1 MASDAR
7 GGGGSA
13 VAPTS
18 HDKLPRSLG
27 VWSAAAILVGSTIG
41 SGIFRTPASVAADVG
56 TVGAVALVW
65 ILGGIVAVFGA
76 LTLAELA
83 TMYPRSGGVFVY
95 IREGFGPLPAFLF
108 GWTEMIV
115 IRPSALGAIAMI
127 FAEYMQT
134 FVKMSDGQ
142 IRMVAAIAII
152 VLGLLNIASIR
163 WAALLEN
170 VTTAAKVLALLG
182 LTVVAFIFGDFATG
196 ALAGGHFSFSPT
208 SWAGFGIA
216 LVAVMWAYDGW
227 ADLTFVAGE
236 VKDPSRNLPR
246 ALLGGVATI
255 VFVYLAVNLA
265 YLYVLPMDVM
275 SQSKLVA
282 SDTAVRIFGQAGAA
296 LVAACV
302 MLSAFGALNG
312 SMMTGPRI
320 FWAMADENL
329 FFKPVAKVHPKFQT
343 PYVAIAMAVVL
354 GVLYV
359 SLRTFEQLA
368 DAFVLGIWP
377 FYALAVAS
385 VFVLRKRLPNVER
398 PYRTVGYPFV
408 PAVFLIASVAM
419 LANALFTAPSTTMI
433 CFGVILVGIPVFY
446 FWKGKAA
453 AA

>member
-1 MASDAR
+1 MTDNASLHAHQAGR
-7 GGGGSA
+7 
-13 VAPTS
+13 
-18 HDKLPRSLG
+18 LPRSLG
-27 VWSAAAILVGSTIG
+27 VWSAAAVLVGSTIG

-65 ILGGIVAVFGA
+65 ILGGVIAVFGA

-95 IREGFGPLPAFLF
+95 VREGFGPMPAFLF

-142 IRMVAAIAII
+142 IRLVAAIAII
-152 VLGLLNIASIR
+152 VLGLLNIMSLR
-163 WAALLEN
+163 YAAILEN
-170 VTTAAKVLALLG
+170 ATTAAKVLALLG
-182 LTVVAFIFGDFATG
+182 LTLLAFLFGDFSSG

-208 SWAGFGIA
+208 TWAGFGIA
-216 LVAVMWAYDGW
+216 LVSVMWAYDGW

-236 VKDPSRNLPR
+236 VKDPSRTLPR
-246 ALLGGVATI
+246 ALIWGVATI
-255 VFVYLAVNLA
+255 VVVYLAVNLA

-275 SQSKLVA
+275 ASSPLVA
-282 SDTAVRIFGQAGAA
+282 SDTATRIFGQAGAA
-296 LVAACV
+296 IIAALV

-320 FWAMADENL
+320 FWAMADEKL
-329 FFKPVAKVHPKFQT
+329 FFKPVAAVHSKYKT
-343 PYVAIAMAVVL
+343 PHVAIAMAVVL

-359 SLRTFEQLA
+359 SLRTFEELA
-368 DAFVLGIWP
+368 DQFVLGIWP

-385 VFVLRKRLPNVER
+385 VFVLRKRRPDAER
-398 PYRTVGYPFV
+398 PYRTVGYPIV
-408 PAVFLIASVAM
+408 PLIFLLASVAM
-419 LANALFTAPSTTMI
+419 LGNALISSPKITMI
-433 CFGVILVGIPVFY
+433 CFGIILLGIPVFY
-446 FWKGKAA
+446 FWSGANDRRNTRSA
-453 AA
+453 

>member
-1 MASDAR
+1 MAAEPHGTDR
-7 GGGGSA
+7 
-13 VAPTS
+13 
-18 HDKLPRSLG
+18 LPRSLG
-27 VWSAAAILVGSTIG
+27 VWSAAAVLVGSTIG
-41 SGIFRTPASVAADVG
+41 SGIFRTPANVAADVG

-65 ILGGIVAVFGA
+65 ILGGLVAVFGA

-95 IREGFGPLPAFLF
+95 VREGFGPMPAFLF

-142 IRMVAAIAII
+142 IRLVAAIAIVI
-152 VLGLLNIASIR
+152 LGGLNVFSLR
-163 WAALLEN
+163 YAALLEN
-170 VTTAAKVLALLG
+170 VTTAAKVMALLG
-182 LTVVAFIFGDFATG
+182 LTVLAFVFGKFSSG
-196 ALAGGHFSFSPT
+196 ALAGGHFAFSPT

-216 LVAVMWAYDGW
+216 LVSVMWAYDGW

-246 ALLGGVATI
+246 ALLWGVATI
-255 VFVYLAVNLA
+255 VVVYLAINLA
-265 YLYVLPMDVM
+265 YLWVLPMDVM
-275 SQSKLVA
+275 AHSPLVA
-282 SDTAVRIFGQAGAA
+282 SDTAIRIFGQAGAA
-296 LVAACV
+296 IVAALV

-329 FFKPVAKVHPKFQT
+329 FFKPVAAVHPRFRT
-343 PYVAIAMAVVL
+343 PHVAIGMAVVL

-368 DAFVLGIWP
+368 DQFILGIWP
-377 FYALAVAS
+377 FYALAVAA
-385 VFVLRKRLPNVER
+385 VFVLRKRAPHADR
-398 PYRTVGYPFV
+398 PYRTAGYPLV
-408 PAVFLIASVAM
+408 PLVFLIASVAM
-419 LANALFTAPSTTMI
+419 LGNALFTAPGPTMI
-433 CFGVILVGIPVFY
+433 CFGVILAGIPVY
-446 FWKGKAA
+446 YAWKRPHA
-453 AA
+453 